1 MSTSQIFEHP
11 EPRAR
16 RDVTA
21 LLVLDMFASF
31 EGGDGRALRRSAPK
45 IVPVIA
51 DLLRKAR
58 LAGVPI
64 VYVEDHQGRWGAS
77 GEQLI
82 ESARKHGLGDA
93 IDAILPQPGDPVV
106 VRARPSAFD
115 RSTLEDL
122 LQARGVRR
130 VVLTGQ
136 ATEQGI
142 LYSTLDASVR
152 RYQVV
157 VPQDAVAAI
166 DSSLAGAA
174 LRMMDRNMHAEI
186 TTAAEIDFSSAAMAP
201 PADRARPPRVYVGAA
216 PQETSKSSGGPAG
229 PPSETRQQ
237 LLTALAVVI
246 AREGFGGTKV
256 ADIAREARTSLR
268 TFYAEFSSKEEC
280 FLELH
285 RQVTFAVMTTV
296 RSSIV
301 FDRPWVEVMR
311 KGFETYFSI
320 LMAQPRLSQAILV
333 ELATLSEE
341 ARLARDTAMDLF
353 GEMLCEVVEEGRR
366 ANPQIPSRPLSPMIA
381 RGIIG
386 AFLEL
391 VVSHVDRGDT
401 DRFPELIDTATEMLT
416 TMVIINVAD
425 HVDVAAP
432 AGAAAP
438 ATG

>member
-1 MSTSQIFEHP
+1 MSASSISELN
-11 EPRAR
+11 EPQVR

-21 LLVLDMFASF
+21 LLVLDLFTALD
-31 EGGDGRALRRSAPK
+31 GGDGRALRRSAPK
-45 IVPVIA
+45 VVPVIA
-51 DLLRKAR
+51 DLLRRAR
-58 LAGVPI
+58 SASVPVI
-64 VYVEDHQGRWGAS
+64 YVENHNGRWSATA
-77 GEQLI
+77 EELI
-82 ESARKHGLGDA
+82 ESARKHGLGAQLDA
-93 IDAILPQPGDPVV
+93 VLPEPSDPFVITS
-106 VRARPSAFD
+106 RPSAFD
-115 RSTLEDL
+115 RSQLEDL

-142 LYSTLDASVR
+142 LYAALDASTR

-157 VPQDAVAAI
+157 VPQDAVASI
-166 DSSLAGAA
+166 DPSLAGAA
-174 LRMMDRNMHAEI
+174 LRMMDRNMHADV
-186 TTAAEIDFSSAAMAP
+186 TTAGAIDFSQAAVAQAIMQA
-201 PADRARPPRVYVGAA
+201 RAPRVVLAQRAPGTDGADA
-216 PQETSKSSGGPAG
+216 PE

-285 RQVTFAVMTTV
+285 RQVTFAVMQTV
-296 RSSIV
+296 RASIV

-320 LMAQPRLSQAILV
+320 LMAQPRLSHAILV

-341 ARLARDTAMDLF
+341 ARLARDEAMDMF
-353 GEMLCEVVEEGRR
+353 GAMLCEVVEQGR
-366 ANPQIPSRPLSPMIA
+366 AAYPEINSRPLSPLIA

-391 VVSHVDRGDT
+391 VVSHVDRGET

-425 HVDVAAP
+425 HTAT
-432 AGAAAP
+432 GAATPSA
-438 ATG
+438 A

>member
-1 MSTSQIFEHP
+1 
-11 EPRAR
+11 
-16 RDVTA
+16 
-21 LLVLDMFASF
+21 MFASLD
-31 EGGDGRALRRSAPK
+31 GGDGRALRRNAPK
-45 IVPVIA
+45 AVPVIA
-51 DLLRKAR
+51 DLIQRAR
-58 LAGVPI
+58 RASVPVI
-64 VYVEDHQGRWGAS
+64 FVEDHQGRWGAS

-82 ESARKHGLGDA
+82 ESARKHGLGEL
-93 IDAILPQPGDPVV
+93 IEAILPLPGDPVV

-115 RSTLEDL
+115 HSTLEDL
-122 LQARGVRR
+122 LHARGVRR
-130 VVLTGQ
+130 IILTGQ

-166 DSSLAGAA
+166 DPSLAGAA

-186 TTAAEIDFSSAAMAP
+186 TTAEAIDFSASAMAP
-201 PADRARPPRVYVGAA
+201 PAERGRPPRVYVGAA
-216 PQETSKSSGGPAG
+216 LQEASKSASAPEG

-237 LLTALAVVI
+237 LLTALAMVI
-246 AREGFGGTKV
+246 AREGFNGTKV

-296 RSSIV
+296 RQSIV
-301 FDRPWVEVMR
+301 FDRPWVDVMR
-311 KGFETYFSI
+311 KGFEAYFSI
-320 LMAQPRLSQAILV
+320 LMAQPRLSHAILI

-341 ARLARDTAMDLF
+341 ARLARDDAMDLF
-353 GEMLCEVVEEGRR
+353 GEMLCEVVEEGRA
-366 ANPQIPSRPLSPMIA
+366 ANPQIPSRPLSPLIA

-391 VVSHVDRGDT
+391 VISHVDRGET

-425 HVDVAAP
+425 HAGLGATAA
-432 AGAAAP
+432 
-438 ATG
+438 

>member
-1 MSTSQIFEHP
+1 MSTASHTELT
-11 EPRAR
+11 EPQTR

-21 LLVLDMFASF
+21 LLVLDLFTSLD
-31 EGGDGRALRRSAPK
+31 GGDGRALRRTAPK
-45 IVPVIA
+45 AVPVIA
-51 DLLRKAR
+51 DLLRRAR
-58 LAGVPI
+58 SASVPVI
-64 VYVEDHQGRWGAS
+64 YVENHKGRWGATA
-77 GEQLI
+77 EELI
-82 ESARKHGLGDA
+82 ESARKHGLGALLDSV
-93 IDAILPQPGDPVV
+93 LPQPGDPVV
-106 VRARPSAFD
+106 VTSRPSAFD
-115 RSTLEDL
+115 RSQLEDL

-142 LYSTLDASVR
+142 LYAALDASVR

-166 DSSLAGAA
+166 DASLAGAA
-174 LRMMDRNMHAEI
+174 LRMMDRNMHADV
-186 TTAAEIDFSSAAMAP
+186 TTAGAIDFSQAAVAQAVMQA
-201 PADRARPPRVYVGAA
+201 RAPRVVLA
-216 PQETSKSSGGPAG
+216 PQSPGSSEAPEA
-229 PPSETRQQ
+229 PSETRQQ

-285 RQVTFAVMTTV
+285 RQVTFAVMETV
-296 RSSIV
+296 RASIT

-320 LMAQPRLSQAILV
+320 LMAQPRLSHAILV

-341 ARLARDTAMDLF
+341 ARLARDEAMDMF
-353 GEMLCEVVEEGRR
+353 GAMLCSVVDQGRE
-366 ANPQIPSRPLSPMIA
+366 AYPDITSRPLSPLVA

-391 VVSHVDRGDT
+391 VVSHVDRGET

-425 HVDVAAP
+425 HQRPAAS
-432 AGAAAP
+432 AA
-438 ATG
+438 

>member
-1 MSTSQIFEHP
+1 MSTPPSPAPTESL
-11 EPRAR
+11 AR

-21 LLVLDMFASF
+21 LLVLDMFASLD
-31 EGGDGRALRRSAPK
+31 GGDGRALRRNAPK
-45 IVPVIA
+45 AVPVIA
-51 DLLRKAR
+51 DLIQRAR
-58 LAGVPI
+58 RASVPVI
-64 VYVEDHQGRWGAS
+64 YVEDHQGRWSAS

-82 ESARKHGLGDA
+82 ESARKHGLGEL
-93 IDAILPQPGDPVV
+93 IEAILPLPGDPVV

-122 LQARGVRR
+122 LHARGVRR
-130 VVLTGQ
+130 IVLTGQ

-166 DSSLAGAA
+166 DPSLAGAA

-186 TTAAEIDFSSAAMAP
+186 TTADAIDFSAAAMAP
-201 PADRARPPRVYVGAA
+201 PAERGRPPRVYVGAA
-216 PQETSKSSGGPAG
+216 LQQASKSASAPAG

-246 AREGFGGTKV
+246 AREGFSGTKV

-296 RSSIV
+296 RQSIV
-301 FDRPWVEVMR
+301 FDGPWVDVMR
-311 KGFETYFSI
+311 KGFEAYFSI
-320 LMAQPRLSQAILV
+320 LMAQPRLSHAILV

-341 ARLARDTAMDLF
+341 ARLARDDAMDLF
-353 GEMLCEVVEEGRR
+353 GEMLCEVVEEGRA
-366 ANPQIPSRPLSPMIA
+366 ANPQIPSRPLSPLIA

-391 VVSHVDRGDT
+391 VISHVDRGET

-425 HVDVAAP
+425 HAGIGATAA
-432 AGAAAP
+432 
-438 ATG
+438 